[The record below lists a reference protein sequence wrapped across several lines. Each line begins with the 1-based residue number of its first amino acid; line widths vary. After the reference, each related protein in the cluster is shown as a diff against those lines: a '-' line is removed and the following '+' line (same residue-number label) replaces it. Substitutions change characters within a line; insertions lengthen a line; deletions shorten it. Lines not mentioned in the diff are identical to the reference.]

1 MTHEKNMHS
10 WWGIERGVFVRRWLV
25 LALLWGGVLGFMQW
39 LPLSLLGGLEQS
51 PLFQVQAFVP
61 EMQSLLATSVWPW
74 GGNAAAWAV
83 LALGGVACTGACVA
97 DWQEHVL
104 PDQFTLGGGVVTGL
118 ASLLV
123 WGWEH
128 AVLGALFG
136 YAFLWGLQRVLRRK
150 QQGTEQL
157 GCGDV
162 KFMILLGTMVGP
174 LGLLPV
180 LGIACVLV
188 MPLFKIRKA
197 PFVPFGPALALASL
211 ITLALGLRWPMV

>member
-1 MTHEKNMHS
+1 MHY
-10 WWGIERGVFVRRWLV
+10 WWGIERGSYLLRWLT
-25 LALLWGGVLGFMQW
+25 LALLWAGVLAFMQW
-39 LPLSLLGGLEQS
+39 LG
-51 PLFQVQAFVP
+51 PLFTGAEQGPLFRIQAFAP
-61 EMQSLLATSVWPW
+61 ELQRVLFTAIGPW
-74 GGNAAAWAV
+74 GGNAAAWGV
-83 LALGGVACTGACVA
+83 LALGGVVCSGACVA

-104 PDQFTLGGGVVTGL
+104 PDQFTLGGGACVGL

-128 AVLGALFG
+128 AVLGGLFG

-162 KFMILLGTMVGP
+162 KFMIPLGAMVGP

-180 LGIACVLV
+180 LGIACLLV

-197 PFVPFGPALALASL
+197 QFVPFGPALALASL